1 MLEELRQVREQIMRD
16 RNGELFEDSV
26 EMIRE
31 MREERSRE
39 LEQL

>member
-1 MLEELRQVREQIMRD
+1 MLEELRQVREQIMQD